1 MGTVSE
7 SEGSTRM
14 QINDMKND
22 ALKIGELPH
31 LHIVAI
37 EDVILHEDP
46 DIERV
51 ARLVE
56 RLSADGILKNPL
68 VVASTNSDGRRIVL
82 DGANRLTALIK
93 LGLPHVLVQDINL
106 NDEDLTIDCWHHAIE
121 HMNKEEILA
130 QVELTDGVEVVPERV
145 VEDAQEGDVEN
156 GEAGGVEDGEKY
168 GEKAGNALPP
178 DFLCRVAFA
187 DGETIVLKGS
197 ETLLERIEQ
206 LQQFTHVY
214 HKFAYLDRV
223 SYTNLDDLRR
233 NYRHFTALISFG
245 RFSKDDLITLTN
257 AEVRIP
263 SGITRVL
270 LPKRALRFNLQ
281 LEMLS
286 ASLSLEEKEEWL
298 KESIR
303 EKINDKSIRFYREP
317 TFFFDE

>member
-1 MGTVSE
+1 MRGTNV
-7 SEGSTRM
+7 
-14 QINDMKND
+14 KND

-46 DIERV
+46 DMERV

-56 RLSADGILKNPL
+56 RLSADGILKNPP
-68 VVASTNSDGRRIVL
+68 VVASTNSNDKRIVL
-82 DGANRLTALIK
+82 DGANRMTALMK
-93 LGLPHVLVQDINL
+93 LGLPHVLVQDISL
-106 NDEDLTIDCWHHAIE
+106 DDEELTIACWHHAVE
-121 HMNKEEILA
+121 HLSKEEILA
-130 QVELTDGVEVVPERV
+130 HAERTDGVKVVP
-145 VEDAQEGDVEN
+145 GD
-156 GEAGGVEDGEKY
+156 GEAGTS
-168 GEKAGNALPP
+168 P
-178 DFLCRVAFA
+178 DILCRVAFA
-187 DGETIVLKGS
+187 DGKSAVLKGS
-197 ETLLERIEQ
+197 ESLLERIEQ
-206 LQQFTHVY
+206 LQQFTHIY
-214 HKFAYLDRV
+214 QKFAYLDRV

-245 RFSKDDLITLTN
+245 RFSKDNLITLTN

>member
-1 MGTVSE
+1 
-7 SEGSTRM
+7 M
-14 QINDMKND
+14 QFNNVKND
-22 ALKIGELPH
+22 ALKIGELPR

-56 RLSADGILKNPL
+56 RFSADGILKNPP
-68 VVASTNSDGRRIVL
+68 VVASTNSNGKHIVL
-82 DGANRLTALIK
+82 DGANRLTALKKI
-93 LGLPHVLVQDINL
+93 GLSHVLVQEIGLKDDGL
-106 NDEDLTIDCWHHAIE
+106 KIDCWHHAIE
-121 HMNKEEILA
+121 HLGMEEILIHA
-130 QVELTDGVEVVPERV
+130 EQTDGVKVVPGGGE
-145 VEDAQEGDVEN
+145 EGSELV
-156 GEAGGVEDGEKY
+156 
-168 GEKAGNALPP
+168 P
-178 DFLCRVAFA
+178 DLLCRVAFA
-187 DGETIVLKGS
+187 DGETVVLKGS
-197 ETLLERIEQ
+197 VILLERIAQ
-206 LQQFTHVY
+206 LQNFTHVY
-214 HKFAYLDRV
+214 QKFAYLDRV

-245 RFSKDDLITLTN
+245 RFTKDDLIALTN
-257 AEVRIP
+257 AEVRVP

-298 KESIR
+298 QENIR
-303 EKINDKSIRFYREP
+303 EKVNDKSIRFYREP

>member
-1 MGTVSE
+1 MKV
-7 SEGSTRM
+7 
-14 QINDMKND
+14 NDVEND
-22 ALKIGELPH
+22 ALKIGELPN

-56 RLSADGILKNPL
+56 RLSADGILKNPP
-68 VVASTNSDGRRIVL
+68 VVASTEGNSRRIVL
-82 DGANRLTALIK
+82 DGANRLTALMK

-106 NDEDLTIDCWHHAIE
+106 DDKELTIDCWHHAVE
-121 HMNKEEILA
+121 HLSKEEILA
-130 QVELTDGVEVVPERV
+130 QVEQTDGVKVVHGSE
-145 VEDAQEGDVEN
+145 
-156 GEAGGVEDGEKY
+156 EAGKDLDKE
-168 GEKAGNALPP
+168 AASP

-187 DGETIVLKGS
+187 DGESVVLKGS

-233 NYRHFTALISFG
+233 NYMHFTALISFG
-245 RFSKDDLITLTN
+245 RFSKDDLVTLTN
-257 AEVRIP
+257 ADVRVP
-263 SGITRVL
+263 SGITCVL

-286 ASLSLEEKEEWL
+286 ASLSLEEKAEWL

>member
-1 MGTVSE
+1 MRDTNV
-7 SEGSTRM
+7 
-14 QINDMKND
+14 KND

-46 DIERV
+46 DMERV

-56 RLSADGILKNPL
+56 RLSADGILKNPP
-68 VVASTNSDGRRIVL
+68 VVASTISNGKRIVL
-82 DGANRLTALIK
+82 DGANRITALMK

-106 NDEDLTIDCWHHAIE
+106 DDEELTIDCWHHAIE
-121 HMNKEEILA
+121 HLSKEEILA
-130 QVELTDGVEVVPERV
+130 HAEQTDRVKVVTGDGE
-145 VEDAQEGDVEN
+145 EDGKEGDE
-156 GEAGGVEDGEKY
+156 EDGEE
-168 GEKAGNALPP
+168 GTSP
-178 DFLCRVAFA
+178 DLLCRVAFA
-187 DGETIVLKGS
+187 DGKSVVLKGS

-206 LQQFTHVY
+206 LQRFTHVY

-223 SYTNLDDLRR
+223 SYTNLDDLHR
-233 NYRHFTALISFG
+233 NYRHFTALISFP
-245 RFSKDDLITLTN
+245 RLTKEDLITLTN
-257 AEVRIP
+257 AEVRVP

>member
-68 VVASTNSDGRRIVL
+68 VVASTNNDGRRIVL

-121 HMNKEEILA
+121 HLSKEEILA
-130 QVELTDGVEVVPERV
+130 HAEQTDGVEVVAERV
-145 VEDAQEGDVEN
+145 VEDAQEGDVED
-156 GEAGGVEDGEKY
+156 GEAGGVEG
-168 GEKAGNALPP
+168 ASP

>member
-1 MGTVSE
+1 
-7 SEGSTRM
+7 M
-14 QINDMKND
+14 QVKGMKND

-68 VVASTNSDGRRIVL
+68 VVASTNGNGRSIVL
-82 DGANRLTALIK
+82 DGANRLTALMK

-106 NDEDLTIDCWHHAIE
+106 EDEDLTIDCWHHAIE

-130 QVELTDGVEVVPERV
+130 HAEQTDGVKVVPG
-145 VEDAQEGDVEN
+145 DAQEGDVEN
-156 GEAGGVEDGEKY
+156 GEADGE
-168 GEKAGNALPP
+168 AGASP
-178 DFLCRVAFA
+178 DFLCRVVFA

-223 SYTNLDDLRR
+223 SYTNLDDMRR